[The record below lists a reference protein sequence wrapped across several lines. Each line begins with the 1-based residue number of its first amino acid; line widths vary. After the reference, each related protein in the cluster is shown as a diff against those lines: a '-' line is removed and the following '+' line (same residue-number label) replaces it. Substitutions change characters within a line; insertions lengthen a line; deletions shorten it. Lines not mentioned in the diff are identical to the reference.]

1 MELLVL
7 WFLVVFFML
16 LTIGGSLRLSPHHY
30 ITSTSHEMAA
40 ASTYDDH
47 QAHINHQ
54 EGATEG
60 IGMEVHPTGSS
71 LPDCSHACGPCF
83 PCKRVMV
90 SFKCSVAESCPI
102 VYRCMCK
109 GKYYHV
115 PSN

>member
-1 MELLVL
+1 MKKCYCTKDTLLL
-7 WFLVVFFML
+7 FML
-16 LTIGGSLRLSPHHY
+16 LLISTMCEGLRSTPHDITGSNDEGDE
-30 ITSTSHEMAA
+30 TSSLFKEER
-40 ASTYDDH
+40 DDD
-47 QAHINHQ
+47 ILK
-54 EGATEG
+54 
-60 IGMEVHPTGSS
+60 GMFATGSS
-71 LPDCSHACGPCF
+71 LPDCTNACGACF